1 MATAKKKSPTK
12 KSDSDKKERGRNLN
26 LAESKAL
33 AKGKIEPGYRGPAGE
48 TIVQGQ
54 QVGDNYYMNESVGAP
69 YGFGDTESAKKMR
82 RDKFEKKMKEKQNKK
97 NAVKGNK

>member
-1 MATAKKKSPTK
+1 MATAKKKALTK
-12 KSDSDKKERGRNLN
+12 KSDSDKNERGRNLN

-33 AKGKIEPGYRGPAGE
+33 AKGKIEPGYSKPPGE
-48 TIVQGQ
+48 TITEGQ
-54 QVGDNYYMNESVGAP
+54 QVGDKYYMNQRMIAP

>member
-1 MATAKKKSPTK
+1 MATAKKKAPTK
-12 KSDSDKKERGRNLN
+12 KSNSDKKERGRNLN

-33 AKGKIEPGYRGPAGE
+33 AKAKIQEGYRGPAGE

-69 YGFGDTESAKKMR
+69 YGFGDTESAQKMR
-82 RDKFEKKMKEKQNKK
+82 RDKFERKMKTKQNKK